1 MVEGKTY
8 VAMRPLVE
16 GLGLTWMPQFR
27 KIRGSS
33 SWGEKDLVFGRK
45 GQRAQKTIFFPV
57 SKLAL
62 WMNTLPPA
70 ERFSEEVREAIETF
84 GEEHLPRLLEREE
97 GAEVVE
103 DDPAPR
109 EGEIVV
115 PFYGQRLI
123 LADVDGEP
131 YVAMKPIVEGMGLA
145 WQVQHRKLSAEKER
159 WSITIMV
166 IEPKSSLTT
175 HEETTTFSDTSK
187 VTQGREQLYMPLR
200 NLFGWLMTIHPT
212 KVNPEIRKKI
222 LQYQKECN
230 EVLWRYW
237 TRGTVINPRVKGEN
251 IKESIR
257 EALAEY
263 EKTRMSST
271 PPPPAFDP
279 EIEREKLRQSQERLD
294 LDRVIHQREQ
304 MRIDLERATH
314 LREIAKDLHARS
326 MFDQRYVQRL
336 FEHSVALVTGE
347 PVSPKTSVDLRKY
360 LESKGVANVSKWT
373 SYFGKLVAQEY
384 RNQRGKDPGQRP
396 MIE

>member
-1 MVEGKTY
+1 MK
-8 VAMRPLVE
+8 PIVE

-97 GAEVVE
+97 GEEVVE

-131 YVAMKPIVEGMGLA
+131 YVAMKPIVEGMGLG
-145 WQVQHRKLSAEKER
+145 WSGQHEKLNLNKDR
-159 WSITIMV
+159 WCIRVNRIQPKTDLVTNEEITA
-166 IEPKSSLTT
+166 
-175 HEETTTFSDTSK
+175 FSGDAK

-200 NLFGWLMTIHPT
+200 KLTGWLMTIVPSRV
-212 KVNPEIRKKI
+212 KPEIRERI
-222 LQYQKECN
+222 VRYQNECD

-251 IKESIR
+251 LKESIR
-257 EALAEY
+257 EALAEWIP
-263 EKTRMSST
+263 SS
-271 PPPPAFDP
+271 PPPPAVDP
-279 EIEREKLRQSQERLD
+279 EIEREKLRQGQARLD
-294 LDRVIHQREQ
+294 LDRDIHQREQ

-347 PVSPKTSVDLRKY
+347 PVSPKVSVDLRKY
-360 LESKGVANVSKWT
+360 LESKGVINPSKWT